1 MENQV
6 KLTAS
11 AVTPAHVI
19 ARRDFVEQS
28 VSAYGALMR
37 YAETLNERDG
47 WVDEAWYN
55 LPAKKADGIEGE
67 VKGEREALMTLF
79 KEAGVADGT
88 ARKRWFDVRKRAR
101 ELVEGTPEKGGSG
114 EERPLDVA
122 LTEDG
127 TKLYKK
133 IARTDV
139 RSEYAKRWLKFL
151 NTELPKQGV
160 DLTKI

>member
-1 MENQV
+1 MENQTKV
-6 KLTAS
+6 TAT
-11 AVTPAHVI
+11 AVSPLHVV
-19 ARRDFVEQS
+19 ARRDFVEKS
-28 VSAYGALMR
+28 ASAYGALMA
-37 YAETLNERDG
+37 YAEALNARDG
-47 WVDEAWYN
+47 WVDAAWYD

-67 VKGEREALMTLF
+67 VKGEREALMALF
-79 KEAGVADGT
+79 KEAGVKDGT
-88 ARKRWFDVRKRAR
+88 ARKRWHDVRKRAR
-101 ELVEGTPEKGGSG
+101 VLIEGEPEGSTH

-160 DLTKI
+160 DLTKV